1 MSQQNPVC
9 PPPALNRVNS
19 IFENSIIHR
28 KHFFFHRLSQG
39 VWNKERREYF
49 DFWMS
54 FTHNKFVENCR
65 SPFVAQK
72 RSFYIFSVH
81 GTRNDRFQFK
91 VSMKRKSVLKI
102 RHWITEILV
111 KMYQNQIL
119 FIFTLYFT
127 LFSMNIHIEI
137 KELIENKHS
146 KQMEWC
152 KKSADTFHSIWKIF
166 MNLETFYHV
175 MSIKYWLIFQR
186 QI

>member
-1 MSQQNPVC
+1 MKTQ
-9 PPPALNRVNS
+9 LFTES
-19 IFENSIIHR
+19 IFSSIDYLRVYEIRKEENILI
-28 KHFFFHRLSQG
+28 FECLSPTTNSLKIVEVPLWLKKG
-39 VWNKERREYF
+39 V
-49 DFWMS
+49 
-54 FTHNKFVENCR
+54 FT
-65 SPFVAQK
+65 
-72 RSFYIFSVH
+72 FSVFMALATT
-81 GTRNDRFQFK
+81 GFSSRFQWKENQFRIK
-91 VSMKRKSVLKI
+91 K
-102 RHWITEILV
+102 HWITEILV
-111 KMYQNQIL
+111 KMCQNQIW